1 MMAGAPTSQTAAG
14 MRDGL
19 LLSVGD
25 AAWLT
30 GKLRDLLAKV
40 NAVTGGAGDD

>member
-1 MMAGAPTSQTAAG
+1 

-19 LLSVGD
+19 LLSVDD

-30 GKLRDLLAKV
+30 GKLRDLLAEV